1 MPLKAIAGTKATGHQ
16 KVTTFPGRPSPHVQ
30 ARNSPGQTEQDM
42 GEVLEGA
49 VCGVDG
55 CTPAT
60 SDHVRPASGAKATLA
75 IEVISDAICPWCWVA
90 KRRLGSAIAAL
101 APNITA
107 SVTWRPFELN
117 PEMPKAGVDRRAYR
131 SAKFGSWQRSQ
142 VLDAQVAAAG
152 RSEGLVFNHDK
163 MERTP
168 NTVDAHRLIWLAGQ
182 RGKQNDV
189 VEGLFAAYFN
199 EGRDISDQ
207 AVLADVGAC
216 AGLDRARILATLA
229 SDEGH
234 ADVRSEL
241 QRAINLHVSGV
252 PTVLVDGVPLFS
264 GAIRAELME
273 AELRKAAGHVRS

>member
-1 MPLKAIAGTKATGHQ
+1 ME
-16 KVTTFPGRPSPHVQ
+16 R
-30 ARNSPGQTEQDM
+30 DM
-42 GEVLEGA
+42 SDHFEGA

-55 CTPAT
+55 CTPAAL
-60 SDHVRPASGAKATLA
+60 DHFEPASGTKVTLA

-90 KRRLGSAIAAL
+90 KRRLDRAIAAIS
-101 APNITA
+101 PDVTA

-131 SAKFGSWQRSQ
+131 SAKFGSWQHSQ
-142 VLDAQVAAAG
+142 ALDAQVAAAG

-182 RGKQNDV
+182 QGKQDVV

-199 EGRDISDQ
+199 EGRDVGDPN
-207 AVLADVGAC
+207 VLADVGAS
-216 AGLDRARILATLA
+216 AGLSRVKVLAMLT
-229 SDEGH
+229 SDEGQ
-234 ADVRSEL
+234 AQVRSEL
-241 QRAINLHVSGV
+241 RRAVNLCLSGV

-264 GAIRAELME
+264 GAIRADLME
-273 AELRKAAGHVRS
+273 AALRTAAGNARS

>member
-1 MPLKAIAGTKATGHQ
+1 MESGM
-16 KVTTFPGRPSPHVQ
+16 
-30 ARNSPGQTEQDM
+30 ED
-42 GEVLEGA
+42 VLEGA

-55 CTPAT
+55 CTPAAL
-60 SDHVRPASGAKATLA
+60 DHVDPASRAKATLA

-90 KRRLGSAIAAL
+90 KRRLDRVIAAL
-101 APNITA
+101 SPDVAA

-117 PEMPKAGVDRRAYR
+117 PDIPKAGLDRRAYR

-142 VLDAQVAAAG
+142 ALDAQVAAAG
-152 RSEGLVFNHDK
+152 RPEGLVFNHDR

-168 NTVDAHRLIWLAGQ
+168 NTIDAHRLIRRAGQ
-182 RGKQNDV
+182 EGEQAEI

-199 EGRDISDQ
+199 EGRDIGDP
-207 AVLADVGAC
+207 AVLADIGAS
-216 AGLDRARILATLA
+216 AGLDHTRIVAMLA
-229 SDEGH
+229 SDEGLEE
-234 ADVRSEL
+234 VRSEL
-241 QRAINLHVSGV
+241 QRAQDLGVSGV

>member
-1 MPLKAIAGTKATGHQ
+1 ME
-16 KVTTFPGRPSPHVQ
+16 R
-30 ARNSPGQTEQDM
+30 DM
-42 GEVLEGA
+42 SDHFEGA

-55 CTPAT
+55 CTPAALGHFET
-60 SDHVRPASGAKATLA
+60 ASDAKATLA

-90 KRRLGSAIAAL
+90 RRRLDRAIAAL
-101 APNITA
+101 APDITPT
-107 SVTWRPFELN
+107 VTWRPFELN

-142 VLDAQVAAAG
+142 ALDAQVAAAG

-182 RGKQNDV
+182 QGKQDVV

-199 EGRDISDQ
+199 EGRDVGDPN
-207 AVLADVGAC
+207 VLADVGAS
-216 AGLDRARILATLA
+216 AGLNHAKVLAMLA
-229 SDEGH
+229 SDEGQ
-234 ADVRSEL
+234 AQVRSEL
-241 QRAINLHVSGV
+241 QRAVNLRVSGV

-264 GAIRAELME
+264 GAIRADLME
-273 AELRKAAGHVRS
+273 AALRTAAGHARS